1 MKRFFAAAVVL
12 LGAIIV
18 LGAAPAT
25 LDETIDL
32 SATLRSLDDIL
43 RAEQFDRLPWDRA
56 VILSGAIASIDHL
69 VPDEDEFQVLLELVD
84 GEWLNLSEIRT
95 YRAYIVASGSE
106 YLPRFPVRLPRD
118 PGPEV
123 ILANQRVLVVGWIV
137 DVWEDFDGSLAVV
150 VDAAN
155 IRRIR

>member
-1 MKRFFAAAVVL
+1 MKRFSAATIVL
-12 LGAIIV
+12 VCTVLALGAN
-18 LGAAPAT
+18 PTT
-25 LDETIDL
+25 LDEMIDL

-69 VPDEDEFQVLLELVD
+69 VPEEDEFQVLLELVD
-84 GEWLNLSEIRT
+84 GEWLNPAEIRT
-95 YRAYIVASGSE
+95 YRAYILASGSD

-123 ILANQRVLVVGWIV
+123 IVTNQRVLVIGWIV